1 MSKQKD
7 PITEA
12 DLHAYVDGL
21 LSEERRAEVDAFLST
36 HPDEAE
42 RLRLYQGQNQA
53 LRAMFNPIL
62 EKPIPPELMAARKPR
77 RFPTMRHAALIG
89 CFAVGVFV
97 GWRLRG
103 METSGSTEARVLVK
117 EAALAHLVYTPEV
130 KHSVEVW
137 ADQEEHLV
145 QWLSKRLGT
154 PLKAPHLAHLGY
166 RLVGGR
172 LLPGS
177 GGAVAQFMYQ
187 NEKGKRLTLYLRPGN
202 GKHREIAFHFAQE
215 GTVTVLYWFGD
226 KLSCALSGEVDKAEL
241 SKVADAIYRDL
252 NPYIYD

>member
-1 MSKQKD
+1 MSERKD

-21 LSEERRAEVDAFLST
+21 LSEERGAEVEVFLAA
-36 HPDEAE
+36 HPDEEE
-42 RLRLYQGQNQA
+42 RLRVYQGQNQA

-62 EKPIPPELMAARKPR
+62 EEPIPPQLMAPR
-77 RFPTMRHAALIG
+77 QRWRFATMHHAALLT
-89 CFAVGVFV
+89 CFVLGIFV
-97 GWRLRG
+97 GWWLRG
-103 METSGSTEARVLVK
+103 IETNGPTEAMALVR
-117 EAALAHLVYTPEV
+117 EAAVAHLVYTPEV
-130 KHSVEVW
+130 RHPVEVG

-145 QWLSKRLGT
+145 QWLSKRLGA
-154 PLKAPHLAHLGY
+154 PLKAPHLSHLGY

-177 GGAVAQFMYQ
+177 EGPVAQFMYQ
-187 NEKGKRLTLYLRPGN
+187 NERGKRLTLYLRPGSDP
-202 GKHREIAFHFAQE
+202 HQDATFRFVQE

-241 SKVADAIYRDL
+241 LKVADAVYQDL

>member
-1 MSKQKD
+1 MNTQKD
-7 PITEA
+7 PITET

-21 LSEERRAEVDAFLST
+21 LSEECKAEVDAFLST

-42 RLRLYQGQNQA
+42 RLRWYQGQNQA

-62 EKPIPPELMAARKPR
+62 EEPIPPELMPATKPW
-77 RFPTMRHAALIG
+77 RFPTMRHAALIA
-89 CFAVGVFV
+89 CFAAGIFA
-97 GWRLRG
+97 GWWLRDMKTG
-103 METSGSTEARVLVK
+103 EPTEARVLVK

-145 QWLSKRLGT
+145 QWLSKRLGA
-154 PLKAPHLAHLGY
+154 PLKAPHLSHLGY

-226 KLSCALSGEVDKAEL
+226 KLSCALSGEVDKVEL
-241 SKVADAIYRDL
+241 SRVADAIYQDL